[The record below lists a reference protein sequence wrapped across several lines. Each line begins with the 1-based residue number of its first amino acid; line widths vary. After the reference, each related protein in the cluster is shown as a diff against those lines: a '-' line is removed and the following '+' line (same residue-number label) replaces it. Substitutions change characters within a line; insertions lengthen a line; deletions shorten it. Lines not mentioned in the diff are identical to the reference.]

1 MNDTLVQR
9 ISITISGIFLF
20 YFIYTLHEIREIEEK
35 ITENEKNTI
44 LYNELNDTLKLVD
57 TELTTVNQYQNQI
70 DYEIN
75 REKDTSIVEQSLI
88 KYQSKRNSFMILQ
101 FIYYFILIVFFL
113 VALIYWFFTI
123 GYNILDKRQ
132 SIHQMCTRMTK
143 DNILQYEWKE
153 LFYPFLYSLIF
164 LLCYLY
170 FFV

>member
-44 LYNELNDTLKLVD
+44 LYNELNNTLKLVD
-57 TELTTVNQYQNQI
+57 TELATVNQYQNQI

-88 KYQSKRNSFMILQ
+88 KYQSKRNFFMILQ

-113 VALIYWFFTI
+113 VALVYWFFTI
-123 GYNILDKRQ
+123 GINILDRRK
-132 SIHQMCTRMTK
+132 SIHNGRYSLGPVFY
-143 DNILQYEWKE
+143 DPAH
-153 LFYPFLYSLIF
+153 FYPFLYSLIF

>member
-44 LYNELNDTLKLVD
+44 LYNELNNTLKLVD
-57 TELTTVNQYQNQI
+57 TELATVNQYQNQI

-101 FIYYFILIVFFL
+101 FIYYFIIIVFFL
-113 VALIYWFFTI
+113 VALVYWFFTI
-123 GYNILDKRQ
+123 GINILNKRK
-132 SIHQMCTRMTK
+132 SIHASYSQGPFFY
-143 DNILQYEWKE
+143 DHAH
-153 LFYPFLYSLIF
+153 FYPFLYSLIF